1 MFGTGGSY
9 SGRDIALETG
19 QIGKDVYICSR
30 TYLKGTDVSKP
41 LGKKQNVHLL
51 TDIAE
56 CTGKGTLK
64 LKVSVYPAL
73 LVSTCVS
80 PQDGRVLEN
89 VDVLIFCTGY
99 RYEFPFLKKSGLV
112 QTDERFVYPVYRH
125 IFHPR
130 YPTLA
135 FTSLPSLRSSQH
147 LIRFSRAALPDRIL
161 ASMIA
166 EFQSKYIA
174 RVFSGRCALPDAET
188 MLDAIDRS
196 VEQHK
201 KERGTLECVHP
212 CII

>member
-1 MFGTGGSY
+1 M
-9 SGRDIALETG
+9 
-19 QIGKDVYICSR
+19 
-30 TYLKGTDVSKP
+30 
-41 LGKKQNVHLL
+41 
-51 TDIAE
+51 
-56 CTGKGTLK
+56 
-64 LKVSVYPAL
+64 
-73 LVSTCVS
+73 
-80 PQDGRVLEN
+80 LEN

-112 QTDERFVYPVYRH
+112 QTGEGFVYPVYRH

-135 FTSLPSLRSSQH
+135 FTSLPTLSSASHLVCSLC
-147 LIRFSRAALPDRIL
+147 AALPDRIL

-188 MLDAIDRS
+188 MLDVIDRS

-201 KERGTLECVHP
+201 KERGTLEYVHP
-212 CII
+212 ASSEVPKPVCTGRIITYRSPNSTTSGHWQKTAVM